1 MRGKYLYEYAV
12 IRLFPKVEREEF
24 INIGIILFSKEANY
38 IGMIYRSDVEKICRT
53 ATELDFGLL
62 GDTLKSFAIICNGEK
77 QGGKIAELEIAER
90 FRWLTAERS
99 TCIQT
104 SRSHNGFTDN
114 PENKLEEL
122 FAELV
127 M

>member
-1 MRGKYLYEYAV
+1 MRGKYFYEYAV

-24 INIGIILFSKEANY
+24 INIGIILFSKEAKY
-38 IGMIYRSDVEKICRT
+38 IGMKYRPDIEQICRT
-53 ATELDFGLL
+53 ATELDFDLL
-62 GDTLKSFAIICNGEK
+62 GNTLKSFSKICNGD
-77 QGGKIAELEIAER
+77 QSGGKIAEMDIAER
-90 FRWLTAERS
+90 FRWLTAVRS

-104 SRSHNGFTDN
+104 SRPHNGFTDN
-114 PENKLEEL
+114 PEKKLDEL